1 MTLRADEWVGQFEEY
16 NLQRAFLSTRKRH
29 LQDSSS
35 PERQKKASKANVSE
49 IKCYDKSSNL

>member
-1 MTLRADEWVGQFEEY
+1 MVNSVTLRADEWVGQFEEY

-35 PERQKKASKANVSE
+35 PERQKKASKANVS
-49 IKCYDKSSNL
+49 